1 MKVFFLK
8 KNQRLLSDNFRGP
21 SSVGLFRRRNRNGG
35 GDTPSGRGSEEC
47 GLDYVL
53 IPGGRANASRT
64 GWGGRSLSAKP
75 IVFTKY
81 FFKGPS
87 YDRFCGGRLNIDSGT
102 DFNSAVYAP
111 VNSEIFSVQV
121 FF

>member
-1 MKVFFLK
+1 M
-8 KNQRLLSDNFRGP
+8 
-21 SSVGLFRRRNRNGG
+21 GLFRRRNRNGG

-64 GWGGRSLSAKP
+64 GRNERFYPGKP
-75 IVFTKY
+75 IVFTN